1 MVAGISLGNVIR
13 YVCHVIS
20 GATIW
25 AGLPLPDAAS
35 LSYSISYNGVYM
47 LPELII
53 SALIAVYI
61 GGAIDFTRDIPTR
74 VKTDK
79 LDSVSVYSLLAAA
92 LAVIVALV
100 TDTALVF
107 SKLQGESGEMDMSG
121 LGAVNWLA
129 VIIVTAVAVII
140 AAVLI
145 CTVRMRNAKTEK
157 D

>member
-1 MVAGISLGNVIR
+1 MQGTRIFLLPTWVELR
-13 YVCHVIS
+13 QR
-20 GATIW
+20 GA
-25 AGLPLPDAAS
+25 PR
-35 LSYSISYNGVYM
+35 
-47 LPELII
+47 
-53 SALIAVYI
+53 YI